1 LPSWKADLLTKAGRS
16 ILVQAVLTS
25 MVVYLLLALDLPSGP
40 LQAIDKIRRGF
51 LWKGRKDVRGVHC
64 LIVWPKVTQPPDW
77 GGGARDFRPPEF
89 GMDPAVKM
97 VMA

>member
-1 LPSWKADLLTKAGRS
+1 MPLSPHKLTKAQVQPIIEKFADKLPSWKADLLTKAGRS

-25 MVVYLLLALDLPSGP
+25 MVVYLLLALDLPSGS

-64 LIVWPKVTQPPDW
+64 LIV
-77 GGGARDFRPPEF
+77 
-89 GMDPAVKM
+89 
-97 VMA
+97 